1 MKSTLKRL
9 TKELKMPN
17 YYNEEIETMPREQLG
32 ELQLERLKSVVELV
46 YKADGT
52 YRKKMDKIGVKP
64 SDIKKLED
72 INKLPFTTK
81 QDLRDSY
88 PFGIFTAPQSEIV
101 RIHASSGTS
110 GKLTV
115 AGYTKND
122 LDIWSQVVA
131 RSLVATGCDKNSI
144 VNVAYGYGLFTGGLG
159 LHYGSEELG
168 CMTVPVSSGNT
179 KRQIQLLKDF
189 GATTLCCT
197 PSYALY
203 LADEL
208 KNCGLKADDLSLKQG
223 IFGAEQWTQEMR
235 REIQKKLGL
244 KAYDIYGLSEI
255 CGPGV
260 AVECEEQSGSHI
272 WEDHFFPE
280 IIDPESL
287 EPQSCGIKGE
297 LVFTTLT
304 KTGMPLIRYRT
315 RDITSLTQ
323 AQCKCGRTHCR
334 MGKIFGRSDDMLIIR
349 GVNVFPSQIESALFS
364 VEGVE
369 PHYKIIVNRVNNLD
383 VLEIQV
389 ELEDKIFGGGVK
401 ALHELRNDLEENIS
415 SAISVGVS
423 VTFLAHGTIGR
434 SEGKAVR
441 VVDKRC

>member
-1 MKSTLKRL
+1 MA
-9 TKELKMPN
+9 E
-17 YYNEEIETMPREQLG
+17 YYEEKIETMPREQLK
-32 ELQLERLKSVVELV
+32 ELQFKRLKSVVKLV
-46 YKADGT
+46 YDANGI
-52 YRKKMDKIGVKP
+52 YRKKMDKIGIKP
-64 SDIKKLED
+64 SDLKKIED

-115 AGYTKND
+115 AGYTQND
-122 LDIWSQVVA
+122 LDIWSEAVA
-131 RSLVATGCDKNSI
+131 RSLVATGCSKESI

-159 LHYGSEELG
+159 LHYGSEKLG

-189 GATTLCCT
+189 EATTLCCT

-203 LADEL
+203 LADEMQ
-208 KNCGLKADDLSLKQG
+208 NEGIKASDLSLKQG

-235 REIQKKLGL
+235 REIESRLGL
-244 KAYDIYGLSEI
+244 KAFDIYGLSEI

-260 AVECEEQSGSHI
+260 AVECEEQTGSHI
-272 WEDHFFPE
+272 WEDHFYPE
-280 IIDPESL
+280 IIDSESL
-287 EPQSCGIKGE
+287 ESQPYGTKGE

-315 RDITSLTQ
+315 RDITSLTDKP
-323 AQCKCGRTHCR
+323 CKCGRTHVR

-369 PHYKIIVNRVNNLD
+369 PHYKIIVARVNNLD
-383 VLEIQV
+383 VVEIQV
-389 ELEDKIFGGGVK
+389 ELADDILGGGFK
-401 ALHELRNDLEENIS
+401 NLQKLRSELEHNIS
-415 SAISVGVS
+415 SAISVNVS
-423 VTFLAHGTIGR
+423 VNFLERGTIGR

-441 VVDKRC
+441 VVDRRV

>member
-1 MKSTLKRL
+1 
-9 TKELKMPN
+9 MPD
-17 YYNEEIETMPREQLG
+17 YYEEKIETMPREQLK
-32 ELQLERLKSVVELV
+32 ELQFERLKSVLKLV
-46 YKADGT
+46 YDANGT
-52 YRKKMDKIGVKP
+52 YRKKMDKIGIKP
-64 SDIKKLED
+64 SDIKKMED

-115 AGYTKND
+115 AGYTQND

-131 RSLVATGCDKNSI
+131 RSLVATGCTKESI

-159 LHYGSEELG
+159 LHYGSEKLG

-203 LADEL
+203 LADEMQ
-208 KNCGLKADDLSLKQG
+208 NEGLKASDFSLKQG

-235 REIQKKLGL
+235 REIQNRLGL
-244 KAYDIYGLSEI
+244 KAFDIYGLSEI

-260 AVECEEQSGSHI
+260 AVECEEQTGSHI

-280 IIDPESL
+280 IIDTESL
-287 EPQSCGIKGE
+287 EPQPCGTKGE

-315 RDITSLTQ
+315 RDITSLTDKP
-323 AQCKCGRTHCR
+323 CKCGRTHTR

-369 PHYKIIVNRVNNLD
+369 PHYKIIVARVNNLD
-383 VLEIQV
+383 VVEIQV
-389 ELEDKIFGGGVK
+389 ELADGILGGGFK
-401 ALHELRNDLEENIS
+401 SLQKLRSELEHNIS
-415 SAISVGVS
+415 SAISVNVS
-423 VTFLAHGTIGR
+423 VNFLERGTIGR

-441 VVDKRC
+441 VVDKRV